1 MFNYMP
7 DEALLG
13 FVQMFEQSS
22 LMHSN
27 FPGKNAGIDFSRMIK
42 IAAIVRLQE
51 YFLLLS
57 GSSDEPTML
66 TGAPFKNYRYS
77 LTWKRFKY

>member
-7 DEALLG
+7 YEALLG

-42 IAAIVRLQE
+42 IAAIFPGCCYDIGQFIR
-51 YFLLLS
+51 
-57 GSSDEPTML
+57 
-66 TGAPFKNYRYS
+66 
-77 LTWKRFKY
+77 